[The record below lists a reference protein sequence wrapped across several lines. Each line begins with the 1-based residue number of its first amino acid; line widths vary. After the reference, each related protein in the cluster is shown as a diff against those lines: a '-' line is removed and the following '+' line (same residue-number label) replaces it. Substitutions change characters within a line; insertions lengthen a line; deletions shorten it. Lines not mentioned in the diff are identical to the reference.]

1 MFRHTHLTL
10 AAVSLLA
17 VVTLST
23 QAANAETNAA
33 LLRHGPW
40 CGTPQVMPT
49 VAQSPNTPYSAAART
64 VWLNRGGGTYVG
76 SPNTNAATNAV
87 SSGIFGNR
95 TFTIAPMSN
104 QFDWNAL
111 VTCVKVHYKPYNV
124 RFVETKPT
132 SGNYVQAVVGGTGD
146 EIGQGQ
152 GQGLLGIAAAD
163 NFCGVTEAG
172 IAFSFAEAHVNIGR
186 QNDELC
192 ATVAHEIGHVLSL
205 EHEILGQDTMS
216 YVTIVE
222 SNTKS
227 FVNAEST
234 CGTGP
239 RQTNACTCPTTST
252 GKTNS
257 AQRLL
262 SALGARPTET
272 VAPTITLDSPKGGAA
287 VGPSFTVTAIA
298 KDNMAMESVALFI
311 NGQER
316 GTDETAEPGDKFS
329 INAVNLPE
337 GEHEIIMQ
345 ATDTSGN
352 IARTAPIKVTVAKQ
366 VTGGS
371 CLGNN
376 DCKGNLCA
384 DDGTQKF
391 CTEACTVENDTCPGG
406 FDCVAVGTSFAC
418 YFSADDGSG
427 TCGCQS
433 GSGGGSAAMLG
444 AFFIGAILMR
454 KRRTA

>member
-1 MFRHTHLTL
+1 MFSRTHLAI
-10 AAVSLLA
+10 AAVSLVA
-17 VVTLST
+17 AVTLSAP
-23 QAANAETNAA
+23 QANAETKNTV
-33 LLRHGPW
+33 LRHGPW

-49 VAQSPNTPYSAAART
+49 VAQSPHTPYAAAARV
-64 VWLNRGGGTYVG
+64 VWLNRAGGTYTG

-87 SSGIFGNR
+87 STGIFGSGS
-95 TFTIAPMSN
+95 FTIPPMSS
-104 QFDWNAL
+104 QFDWTAL
-111 VTCVKVHYKPYNV
+111 VACVKVHYKPYNV
-124 RFVETKPT
+124 RFVETEPT
-132 SGNYVQAVVGGTGD
+132 SGKYVQAVVGGTGD
-146 EIGQGQ
+146 ELGR

-172 IAFSFAEAHVNIGR
+172 IAFSFSEAHQGISR
-186 QNDELC
+186 QNEELC

-205 EHEILGQDTMS
+205 EHEILSQDTMS
-216 YVTIVE
+216 YIPISQ

-234 CGTGP
+234 CGTEPG
-239 RQTNACTCPTTST
+239 QTSACTCPPTSA

-257 AQRLL
+257 GKRLL
-262 SALGARPTET
+262 AALGARPTET
-272 VAPTITLDSPKGGAA
+272 VAPTITLDSPKANA
-287 VGPSFTVTAIA
+287 SVGPSFTVTATA
-298 KDNMAMESVALFI
+298 KDNMAMESVALFV

-316 GTDETAEPGDKFS
+316 GTDDMADPGDKYA

-352 IARTAPIKVTVAKQ
+352 TARTAPIKVTVAKQ
-366 VTGGS
+366 ATGGS
-371 CLGNN
+371 CLGNT

-391 CTEACTVENDTCPGG
+391 CTEACTIENDTCPGG
-406 FDCVAVGTSFAC
+406 FDCVAVGTNFVC
-418 YFSADDGSG
+418 NFSADDGG
-427 TCGCQS
+427 GACGCQS

-454 KRRTA
+454 KRRTS

>member
-1 MFRHTHLTL
+1 MFSRTHLTI
-10 AAVSLLA
+10 AAVSLLS
-17 VVTLST
+17 VVTLSA
-23 QAANAETNAA
+23 QRASAETKDTV
-33 LLRHGPW
+33 LRHGPW

-49 VAQSPNTPYSAAART
+49 TYQSPSTPYSAAARV
-64 VWLNRGGGTYVG
+64 VWLNRAGGTYTG
-76 SPNTNAATNAV
+76 GPNTNSATNAV
-87 SSGIFGNR
+87 SSGIFGSR
-95 TFTIAPMSN
+95 TFTVAPMST

-111 VTCVKVHYKPYNV
+111 VACVKVHYKPYNV
-124 RFVETKPT
+124 RFVESKPT
-132 SGNYVQAVVGGTGD
+132 SGKYVQAVVGGTGD
-146 EIGQGQ
+146 EIGAG
-152 GQGLLGIAAAD
+152 GGLLGIAAAD

-172 IAFSFAEAHVNIGR
+172 IAFSFSEAHVGVGR
-186 QNDELC
+186 QNEELC
-192 ATVAHEIGHVLSL
+192 ATIAHEIGHVLSL
-205 EHEILGQDTMS
+205 EHEILGPDTMS
-216 YVTIVE
+216 YIPISQ

-234 CGTGP
+234 CGTEPG
-239 RQTNACTCPTTST
+239 QTNACTCPPTSA

-257 AQRLL
+257 AKRLL
-262 SALGARPTET
+262 AALGARPTET
-272 VAPTITLDSPKGGAA
+272 VAPTITLDSPKGGAS
-287 VGPSFTVTAIA
+287 VGPSFTVTATA
-298 KDNMAMESVALFI
+298 KDNMAMESVALFV

-316 GTDETAEPGDKFS
+316 GTDDMADPGDKYS

-352 IARTAPIKVTVAKQ
+352 TARTNPIKVTVAKQ

-371 CLGNN
+371 CLGNT

-391 CTEACTVENDTCPGG
+391 CTEACTIENDTCPGG
-406 FDCVAVGTSFAC
+406 FDCVAVGAGFAC
-418 YFSADDGSG
+418 YFSAEGEG
-427 TCGCQS
+427 GVCGCQS

-454 KRRTA
+454 KRRAA